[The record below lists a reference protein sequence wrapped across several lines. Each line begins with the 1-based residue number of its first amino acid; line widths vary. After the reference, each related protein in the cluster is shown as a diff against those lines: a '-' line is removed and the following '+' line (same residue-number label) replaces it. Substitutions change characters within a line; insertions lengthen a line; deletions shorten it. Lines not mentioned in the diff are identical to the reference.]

1 MKMYHPLVFEILD
14 STKASEDEISVTI
27 PIRELDRIIKNWIKE
42 VLCGDN

>member
-14 STKASEDEISVTI
+14 SPKASETETTVTI